1 MALSKDPEKR
11 KRQLENLKGHIWKS
25 GESGNPRGY
34 SRLAREKNRINDFVN
49 KIIGTAKDRVIE
61 TTGMTPEEV
70 DAIEQKILSASLS
83 EAQLIAKDNN
93 TPLYMKNLAMAV
105 IIDMKN
111 GKTDTVDKLRERQY
125 GKVKQQIELTG
136 KNGQPLMKDPIVI
149 EVIDNRDKINI
160 EQRENNT

>member
-25 GESGNPRGY
+25 GQSGNPKGFNQIG
-34 SRLAREKNRINDFVN
+34 REKNRINDFV
-49 KIIGTAKDRVIE
+49 KKVIGTSKERVIE
-61 TTGMTPEEV
+61 TVGMSAAEI
-70 DAIEQKILSASLS
+70 DAIEQRMLSVSLS
-83 EAQLIAKDNN
+83 EAQIIGKDDN
-93 TPLYMKNLAMAV
+93 TPLYMKNLALAI

-125 GKVKQQIELTG
+125 GKAKQQIELTG